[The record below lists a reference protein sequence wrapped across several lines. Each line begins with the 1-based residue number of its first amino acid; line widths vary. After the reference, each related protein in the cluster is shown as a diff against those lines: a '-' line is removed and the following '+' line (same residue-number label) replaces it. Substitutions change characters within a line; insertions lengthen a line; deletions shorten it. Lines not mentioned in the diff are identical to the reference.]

1 MTVCLLTPP
10 SLLINLSIYS
20 SESVK
25 TNVSSGTSGT
35 HHDDKRNQILGK
47 VYFFVTKNKD
57 CSLKNLKI
65 LFDTQPPRQIKFFRS
80 TESNRVQ
87 KVSHQGV
94 PVTLDGFSRRH
105 HV

>member
-10 SLLINLSIYS
+10 SLLINLSNHQS
-20 SESVK
+20 QSK
-25 TNVSSGTSGT
+25 QTVSSGTSGT

-57 CSLKNLKI
+57 CRLKILEI
-65 LFDTQPPRQIKFFRS
+65 LFDTQPPRQNKFFRS

-87 KVSHQGV
+87 KVSHQRV
-94 PVTLDGFSRRH
+94 PVTLDGFRRRH